1 MKPVPVDLKLNLNA
15 GSELSLRSGDSV
27 VVRVIKQLSANKWA
41 VGIRG
46 RVLPAVSRVELAPG
60 QRLRALVEISRGRI
74 TLKISG
80 QPADPI
86 RELIA
91 RQGFTPNQTLEAVV
105 SALLRSAVAA
115 TPERVQQVRL
125 LLERMKLDPKK
136 FARLLA
142 IMLEKGID
150 LKSRGLEQLVSL
162 LGYGEREPEGGEEK
176 KRRMPRDS
184 EKMTAQLRKDIGET
198 AGAKGS
204 SLQVFNHLRCAEH
217 TWIVIPF
224 RYGYEP
230 AGLLCGAIR
239 LRYDVRKRRTDRM
252 ILAVRNASGDKW
264 SFVLENRREPRLH
277 LFGDP
282 SRKGREIRAEL
293 DVLRLKLQNLG
304 VKIDD
309 TIREDQIFDGFDLPW
324 EELSYRNIDTVH

>member
-27 VVRVIKQLSANKWA
+27 VVRVIKHLSANKWA

-46 RVLPAVSRVELAPG
+46 RVLPAVSQVELAPG
-60 QRLRALVEISRGRI
+60 QRLRALVEISHGRI
-74 TLKISG
+74 NLKVSG

-91 RQGFTPNQTLEAVV
+91 RQGFPPNQTLEAVV
-105 SALLRSAVAA
+105 TALLRSAIAA

-162 LGYGEREPEGGEEK
+162 LGYGEREPDGREEK

-184 EKMTAQLRKDIGET
+184 EEMAGQLRRDIEET
-198 AGAKGS
+198 PGGKGS
-204 SLQVFNHLRCAEH
+204 TLQVFNHLRCAEH

-224 RYGYEP
+224 RYGCEP
-230 AGLLCGAIR
+230 SGLICGAIR
-239 LRYDVRKRRTDRM
+239 LRYDVRKGRTERM
-252 ILAVRNASGDKW
+252 ILAVRNASGHKW
-264 SFVLENRREPRLH
+264 SFVLENRREPRLYV
-277 LFGDP
+277 FGGP
-282 SRKGREIRAEL
+282 PRMGRQARAEL

-309 TIREDQIFDGFDLPW
+309 TIREDQNFDGFDLPW